1 MGTYIKLLLTAIFW
15 GGTFVAGRSLV
26 QYVGPFSAAFFR
38 FAVATVLLVF
48 ITWKV
53 EGKLAFLRKGQLLP
67 VFLLG
72 LTGVFF
78 YNVFFFKGLKLI
90 EAGRA
95 AIIIANNPIMIALLS
110 AAIFKEKLNG
120 TKITGIVISVVGAIL
135 AISKGD
141 LRIILHGNLGW
152 GELYIFLCVASWV
165 TFSLLGKTVMSGLS
179 PLASVTYSSL
189 TGTLLLFIP
198 AYSEGLANFIHYSI
212 LDWWNIFYLGFFGTV
227 LGFVWFYEGIKKIG
241 PTKAGLFINFVPI
254 SAILM
259 AFFFLDEP
267 LTFSLLVGA
276 LLVTTGVYLTNRP

>member
-1 MGTYIKLLLTAIFW
+1 MATYIKLLLTAMFW
-15 GGTFVAGRSLV
+15 GGTFVAGRSLA
-26 QYVGPFSAAFFR
+26 QHVGPFSAAFFR
-38 FAVATVLLVF
+38 FAIASVLLVF

-53 EGKLAFLRKGQLLP
+53 EGKLALLKKGQLLP

-95 AIIIANNPIMIALLS
+95 AIIIANNPILIALLS
-110 AAIFKEKLNG
+110 AAIFKEKLNAA
-120 TKITGIVISVVGAIL
+120 KATGIIISVTGAIL

-141 LRIILHGNLGW
+141 LRVILHGNLGW
-152 GELYIFLCVASWV
+152 GEVYIFLCVASWV
-165 TFSLLGKTVMSGLS
+165 VFSLLGKAVMSGLS

-189 TGTLLLFIP
+189 TGTLLLFTP
-198 AYSEGLANFIHYSI
+198 AYSEGLANCIHYSI
-212 LDWWNIFYLGFFGTV
+212 TDWWNIFYLGFFGTV

-254 SAILM
+254 SAILL
-259 AFFFLDEP
+259 AFFFLSEP
-267 LTFSLLVGA
+267 LTISLLIGTF
-276 LLVTTGVYLTNRP
+276 LVTAGVYLTNRP

>member
-1 MGTYIKLLLTAIFW
+1 
-15 GGTFVAGRSLV
+15 
-26 QYVGPFSAAFFR
+26 SAAFFR
-38 FAVATVLLVF
+38 FAVATLFLVF

-53 EGKLAFLRKGQLLP
+53 EGKLAVLKKRQLLP

-72 LTGVFF
+72 LTGVFL

-95 AIIIANNPIMIALLS
+95 AIIIANNPILIALLS
-110 AAIFKEKLNG
+110 AAIFREKLNA
-120 TKITGIVISVVGAIL
+120 TKSTGIVISVIGAIL

-141 LRIILHGNLGW
+141 LRVILHGNLGW
-152 GELYIFLCVASWV
+152 GEFYIFLCVASWV
-165 TFSLLGKTVMSGLS
+165 TFSLLGKAVMSGLS
-179 PLASVTYSSL
+179 PLASVAYSAL

-198 AYSEGLANFIHYSI
+198 AYREGLAKCIHYSI

-259 AFFFLDEP
+259 AFIFLDEP

>member
-26 QYVGPFSAAFFR
+26 QHVGPFSAAFFR

-165 TFSLLGKTVMSGLS
+165 TFSLLGKAVMSGLS
-179 PLASVTYSSL
+179 PLASVTYSAL

>member
-1 MGTYIKLLLTAIFW
+1 MATYIKLLLTAIFW
-15 GGTFVAGRSLV
+15 GGTFVAGRSLA
-26 QYVGPFSAAFFR
+26 QHVGPFSAAFFR
-38 FAVATVLLVF
+38 FAIASVLLVF

-53 EGKLAFLRKGQLLP
+53 EGKLALLKKGQLLP

-95 AIIIANNPIMIALLS
+95 AIIIANNPILIALLS
-110 AAIFKEKLNG
+110 AAIFKEKLNAI
-120 TKITGIVISVVGAIL
+120 KITGIIISVIGAIL

-141 LRIILHGNLGW
+141 LRVILQGNLGW
-152 GELYIFLCVASWV
+152 GEFYIFLCVASWV
-165 TFSLLGKTVMSGLS
+165 VFSLLGKAVMSGLS

-189 TGTLLLFIP
+189 TGTLLLFTP
-198 AYSEGLANFIHYSI
+198 AYSEGLANCVHYSI
-212 LDWWNIFYLGFFGTV
+212 SDWWNIFYLGFFGTV

-254 SAILM
+254 SAILL
-259 AFFFLDEP
+259 AFFFLSEP
-267 LTFSLLVGA
+267 LTISLLIGTF
-276 LLVTTGVYLTNRP
+276 LVTAGVYLTNRP

>member
-26 QYVGPFSAAFFR
+26 QHVGPFSAAFFR

-110 AAIFKEKLNG
+110 AAVFKEKLNG